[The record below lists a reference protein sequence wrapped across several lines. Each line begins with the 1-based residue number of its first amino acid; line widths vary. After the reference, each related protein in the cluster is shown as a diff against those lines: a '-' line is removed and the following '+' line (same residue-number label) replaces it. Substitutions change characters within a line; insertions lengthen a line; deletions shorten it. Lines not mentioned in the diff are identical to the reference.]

1 MDPAKLGPLLE
12 KHHLKLV
19 SGWFSGQLLSGS
31 VEDEKHR
38 LERQLSTFKALGAP
52 VMVYAET
59 TGTVQNKQQI
69 PASKR
74 PRIRDEEFRDY
85 GRQLTELAEYMAEYG
100 VPMAYHHH
108 MGTIVETEREVD
120 LLMANTGPAVGLLLD
135 TGHMTYAGGDVL
147 GATRR
152 HGKRINHVHCK
163 DVRLSVLADARKKD
177 LSFLDAVLAGVFT
190 VPGDGGVD
198 FTAFAKQLAANGYRG
213 WAVVE
218 AEQDPAKAPP
228 LQYAK
233 MGYAHLSRA
242 LTGAGFT
249 IVQ

>member
-1 MDPAKLGPLLE
+1 
-12 KHHLKLV
+12 
-19 SGWFSGQLLSGS
+19 
-31 VEDEKHR
+31 
-38 LERQLSTFKALGAP
+38 
-52 VMVYAET
+52 
-59 TGTVQNKQQI
+59 
-69 PASKR
+69 
-74 PRIRDEEFRDY
+74 
-85 GRQLTELAEYMAEYG
+85 
-100 VPMAYHHH
+100 

-163 DVRLSVLADARKKD
+163 DVRLNVLAGARKKD

-190 VPGDGGVD
+190 VPGDGGID
-198 FTAFAKQLAANGYRG
+198 FGAFAKQLAENGYRG
-213 WAVVE
+213 WTVVE

-233 MGYAHLSRA
+233 MGYAHLSSA
-242 LTGAGFT
+242 LKGAGFT